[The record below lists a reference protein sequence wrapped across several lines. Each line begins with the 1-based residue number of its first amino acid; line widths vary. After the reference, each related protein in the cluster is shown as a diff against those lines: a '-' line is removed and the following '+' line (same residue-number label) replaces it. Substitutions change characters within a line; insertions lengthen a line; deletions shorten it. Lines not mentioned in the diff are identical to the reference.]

1 MTKSKQNLVIARL
14 TLIFAAMEKMTSIL
28 LKQAVYIQI
37 AVVLLAIGIFQC
49 AQNKEKSPA
58 ALETSASQQP
68 IEPNYEANLTEE
80 TKRALAQLADS
91 NRIEGD
97 LGEQLIRFISAN
109 VMDFGDQFKFIGLR
123 WDGRTAKVVET
134 RRSEID
140 DLTKIMLLFPKMK
153 IRLESYVD
161 SEGNPKK
168 DEELTQ
174 ARVDFIKNE
183 LTAAGIEASRIEAKG
198 FGQKYPVGDN
208 KTELGR
214 MINNRVEL
222 YLTKL

>member
-1 MTKSKQNLVIARL
+1 
-14 TLIFAAMEKMTSIL
+14 MEKMTSIL
-28 LKQAVYIQI
+28 LKQAIYIQI

-49 AQNKEKSPA
+49 AQNKDKSPVSSEKSA
-58 ALETSASQQP
+58 NQVAVEG
-68 IEPNYEANLTEE
+68 NYGAPLTEE
-80 TKRALAQLADS
+80 TKRALAQLTDT
-91 NRIEGD
+91 NRIVGD
-97 LGEQLIRFISAN
+97 LGEQLISFISAN
-109 VMDFGDQFKFIGLR
+109 VMDFSDQFKFIGIR

-140 DLTKIMLLFPKMK
+140 DLIKIMLLFPKMH

-168 DEELTQ
+168 DEELTK

-183 LTAAGIEASRIEAKG
+183 LTAAGVEASRIEAKG

-214 MINNRVEL
+214 MINNRIEL